1 MKRKLYWIE
10 KSDIIVVL
18 VLVQVG
24 FFLSVMKQR
33 KHVMCFRDHSQS
45 LHDWIAGK
53 YMCCSGIKR
62 EGGRNSCVC
71 FNLIYILVLIYLYR
85 KNGMDYGGIIIII
98 IIIIMF
104 VDDDSFTSLF
114 GIFDSFLCIIY
125 TLL

>member
-71 FNLIYILVLIYLYR
+71 FNLIYILSDQKIIFLIYWKTNVSGYQYR
-85 KNGMDYGGIIIII
+85 PNTVVTGE
-98 IIIIMF
+98 
-104 VDDDSFTSLF
+104 S
-114 GIFDSFLCIIY
+114 IY
-125 TLL
+125 LSIYIEKMKWRYNNVC